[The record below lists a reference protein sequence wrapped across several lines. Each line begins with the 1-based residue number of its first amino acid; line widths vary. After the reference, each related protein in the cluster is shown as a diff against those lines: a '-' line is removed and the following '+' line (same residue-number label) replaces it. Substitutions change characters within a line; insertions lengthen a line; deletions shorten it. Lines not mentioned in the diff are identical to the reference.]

1 MTRFTT
7 SWAPYADLFSRRA
20 RVKLGIATL
29 GSLVVS
35 LVETAAIALL
45 FPLIQI
51 LSGADMEQGVLGW
64 LHQLLGQP
72 AKIPFIL
79 TLMSGVLGG
88 FIVKDVFSLA
98 FRWWMLGFIRREH
111 NWRGSV

>member
-79 TLMSGVLGG
+79 TLMSGEVRKSAPRMVSMVKLSTTSV
-88 FIVKDVFSLA
+88 IVPPTVA
-98 FRWWMLGFIRREH
+98 M
-111 NWRGSV
+111 